1 MKRYRRVKTTMGR
14 KYIMRMPD
22 EEVAER
28 ILFRVVLTVVPFLTA
43 AAFTF
48 IFFKG

>member
-1 MKRYRRVKTTMGR
+1 MNRYRRYKTTMGH
-14 KYIMRMPD
+14 KYVMRMPD

-28 ILFRVVLTVVPFLTA
+28 ILFRVVLTVVPFLPA

-48 IFFKG
+48 LFFKG